1 MRCRALLRTDYNFRR
16 RTWNSTNRLRSFAKW
31 PRLVRQLDDQSYTW
45 HGSQGHRPPS
55 HPEAQRDRTASRRT
69 PAIYIPRDSSSTYW
83 NVIFFYPSAL
93 QIATRKTIFCIQY
106 RMALWIL
113 GHAHSLFF
121 VPTTWQSRCHALS
134 KVRGR
139 VKDHRWCSPIR
150 IIHYHSP
157 VCFLPWRAHQQR

>member
-55 HPEAQRDRTASRRT
+55 HPEAQRDRTASRQT

-83 NVIFFYPSAL
+83 NVFFFYPSAL
-93 QIATRKTIFCIQY
+93 QIATRKTTFCIQY
-106 RMALWIL
+106 ALNFVNPWTRPFIIL
-113 GHAHSLFF
+113 CTNHVTIT
-121 VPTTWQSRCHALS
+121 VPRPFEGQGSGERS
-134 KVRGR
+134 SMVF
-139 VKDHRWCSPIR
+139 S
-150 IIHYHSP
+150 Y
-157 VCFLPWRAHQQR
+157 